1 MSTAGLPFDAELV
14 SRELEQSSEE
24 RKEEIA
30 DSVFHMLSVQPSK
43 DTSDVPDLL
52 DMKGFLE
59 EEESESKRPGTRA
72 LKESRD
78 LDEEKD
84 DELMSRLSLDE

>member
-1 MSTAGLPFDAELV
+1 MSTAGLPFDTELV
-14 SRELEQSSEE
+14 SRELENSNEE

-30 DSVFHMLSVQPSK
+30 DSVFHMLSIRPSEE
-43 DTSDVPDLL
+43 TPDVPDLL
-52 DMKGFLE
+52 DMRGFLE
-59 EEESESKRPGTRA
+59 EKGESERPGTRA

-84 DELMSRLSLDE
+84 DELMNRLSLDE